1 MEKAFTQIDR
11 QKVAWQKIG
20 KGRPLLL
27 LHGWGSSSDVM
38 RRLAEQL
45 ATVRTCYLID
55 FPGFGAS
62 PEPEEGWSVGDY
74 AELTSRFIS
83 EMLADEEPVDILAHS
98 YGGRD
103 SIKLLSDDQNPV
115 RERVGKVMFTRSGCL
130 KPKRSL
136 SYNVSNYSAKSLN
149 TPFLHLPGSLRDR

>member
-55 FPGFGAS
+55 FPGFGRS
-62 PEPEEGWSVGDY
+62 EE
-74 AELTSRFIS
+74 R
-83 EMLADEEPVDILAHS
+83 
-98 YGGRD
+98 
-103 SIKLLSDDQNPV
+103 
-115 RERVGKVMFTRSGCL
+115 RVGKECRSRWAPYQQNKRERITHHIQTHRRCETETRT
-130 KPKRSL
+130 
-136 SYNVSNYSAKSLN
+136 YAVQV
-149 TPFLHLPGSLRDR
+149 